1 MIIVITACQPE
12 PDNLKLL
19 DDLVVSTNYDTSVDF
34 EQYTTYSLATDT
46 IGFFSNQYQDTILV
60 TPKNGQLP
68 RIILSQI
75 NTNLDALGYEEVEKT
90 ADPDLGVNV
99 FIVNDLNFF
108 QEVVYPGYYY
118 PYSGYGY
125 YSYYNYP
132 YVNTYASNTGS
143 LVVEIVDLKN
153 RTPDNK
159 VKVIWTA
166 FMGDIIS
173 TLDQEKQSAEAVDQ
187 AFVQSHYLGR

>member
-1 MIIVITACQPE
+1 
-12 PDNLKLL
+12 
-19 DDLVVSTNYDTSVDF
+19 
-34 EQYTTYSLATDT
+34 
-46 IGFFSNQYQDTILV
+46 
-60 TPKNGQLP
+60 
-68 RIILSQI
+68 
-75 NTNLDALGYEEVEKT
+75 
-90 ADPDLGVNV
+90 DPDLGVNV

-173 TLDQEKQSAEAVDQ
+173 TLDQEKQSAEGVDQ
-187 AFVQSHYLGR
+187 AFVQSNYLGR